1 MHLCPNLNILFR
13 MPHVNS
19 SSISAHTNTPPPPS
33 RRRRPLR
40 VEPVIFA
47 VLLAVL
53 TLGINL
59 AGEPAHGE
67 HADTKAQASRIASAR

>member
-1 MHLCPNLNILFR
+1 MHP
-13 MPHVNS
+13 VNS
-19 SSISAHTNTPPPPS
+19 SLASSHTATTPPPPS

-40 VEPVIFA
+40 TEPLIFA

-67 HADTKAQASRIASAR
+67 HADTKAQPSRVASAR

>member
-13 MPHVNS
+13 MHHVNS
-19 SSISAHTNTPPPPS
+19 SLASTHTTATPPPS
-33 RRRRPLR
+33 RRRRALRTEPL
-40 VEPVIFA
+40 IFA

-67 HADTKAQASRIASAR
+67 HADTKAQASRVASAR